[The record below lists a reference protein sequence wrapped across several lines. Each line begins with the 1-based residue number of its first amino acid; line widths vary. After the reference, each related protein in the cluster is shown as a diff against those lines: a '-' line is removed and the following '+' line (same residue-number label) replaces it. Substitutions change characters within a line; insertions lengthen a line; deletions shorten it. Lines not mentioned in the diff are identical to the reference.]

1 MRVAV
6 LARTRQI
13 VVSKMSTS
21 AAIPSSSYLQ
31 KEVVTARVCSAIKD
45 MYALPAV
52 GDKDHFVAT
61 LGLDS
66 LQRKAVLERLSSE
79 FCVSI
84 PTSQA
89 ETILSIDSAVKFFG
103 EHPKAR

>member
-13 VVSKMSTS
+13 VAKFSTS
-21 AAIPSSSYLQ
+21 AIPSSSYID
-31 KEVVTARVCSAIKD
+31 KAVVSARVRSAIKD

-52 GDKDHFVAT
+52 GEKDHFVPT

-79 FCVSI
+79 FCVAI

-89 ETILSIDSAVKFFG
+89 EKILSIDSAVKFFG